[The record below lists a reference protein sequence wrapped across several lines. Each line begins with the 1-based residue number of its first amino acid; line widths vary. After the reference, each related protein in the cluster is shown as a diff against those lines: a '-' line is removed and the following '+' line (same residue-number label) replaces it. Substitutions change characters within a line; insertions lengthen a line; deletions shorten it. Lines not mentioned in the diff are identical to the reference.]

1 MRSAMSTSPSPSV
14 SRKFGRSG
22 LAARPAGGSPAGF
35 SAAAGDPP
43 RRPSRSDCCGPESFT
58 HGTAE
63 QRRRWFLKGLRSGDL
78 SQGNAF
84 EVPYDQL

>member
-1 MRSAMSTSPSPSV
+1 MV
-14 SRKFGRSG
+14 
-22 LAARPAGGSPAGF
+22 ARPAGGSPAGS

-43 RRPSRSDCCGPESFT
+43 RRAARRPSRSDCCVPESFT